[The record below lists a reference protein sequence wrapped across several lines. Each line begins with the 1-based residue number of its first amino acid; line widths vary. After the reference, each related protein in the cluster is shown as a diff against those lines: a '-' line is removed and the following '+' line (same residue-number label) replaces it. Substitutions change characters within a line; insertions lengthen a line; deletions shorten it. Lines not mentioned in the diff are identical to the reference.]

1 MTTITLESI
10 KTEQSRI
17 AEMIAAFEA
26 QPAVRF
32 PLSIAMPDIN
42 EGERY
47 VGVIISAEGTKRHHV
62 ILLPGEIDNANWEKS
77 TKWAES
83 LGGALPDRVES
94 ALLFATM
101 KDEFKPE
108 WYWTRELYAPESG
121 YAWCQKFSH
130 GSQGSTTLSASL
142 LHARDVRRLPV

>member
-17 AEMIAAFEA
+17 AEMIAAFESQQA
-26 QPAVRF
+26 IRF
-32 PLSIAMPDIN
+32 PLNISMPDLN

-47 VGVIISAEGTKRHHV
+47 VGIIIGADGTKRHHI
-62 ILLPGEIDNANWEKS
+62 ILLPGEIDNTSWKKS
-77 TKWAES
+77 MKWAES
-83 LGGALPDRVES
+83 IGGELPDRVES

-108 WYWTRELYAPESG
+108 WYWYSELYEPGSG
-121 YAWCQKFSH
+121 YAWYQNFYSGHQCTS
-130 GSQGSTTLSASL
+130 TLSACL
-142 LHARDVRRLPV
+142 RARAVRRLTV